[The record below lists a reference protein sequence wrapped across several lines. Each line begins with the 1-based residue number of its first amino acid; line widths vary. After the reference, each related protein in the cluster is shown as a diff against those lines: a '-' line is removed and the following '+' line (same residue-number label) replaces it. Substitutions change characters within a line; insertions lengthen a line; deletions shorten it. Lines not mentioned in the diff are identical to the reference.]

1 MFEEPYRWVEAIRHR
16 REYLED
22 QLSGGSP
29 VVGLSWKNGAV
40 LATAESATQ
49 KIYEIY
55 DQIAFGGIGHPSD
68 LEKLRAT
75 VLETAHIEGFNRS
88 PGDVNLQR
96 LIKFGIAPVIKQAFE
111 EILHSPFIARLL
123 FVEISIP
130 SRKPYFL
137 RINYDGIFDESS
149 RDGIL
154 APTSALSE
162 KMSRFIQAQNLL
174 PDLALDEA
182 VQWAMRTWAI
192 SKLPSGP
199 EENGE
204 SPGGETQKLD
214 RLIRENLSS
223 WKPEISVLDLELPG
237 TSKYRTLSTQEI
249 TACWR

>member
-1 MFEEPYRWVEAIRHR
+1 MFEEPYRWVEAVRHR

-40 LATAESATQ
+40 LATAESAAQ

-68 LEKLRAT
+68 LEKLRTT

-111 EILHSPFIARLL
+111 EVLHSPFIARLL
-123 FVEISIP
+123 FVEISTP
-130 SRKPYFL
+130 ARKPCFL
-137 RINYDGIFDESS
+137 RVNYDGIFDENSQN
-149 RDGIL
+149 GIL
-154 APTSALSE
+154 APTAALAE
-162 KMSRFIQAQNLL
+162 KMSRFVQTQNLPPSL
-174 PDLALDEA
+174 SLEEA

-192 SKLPSGP
+192 SKLPSGQD
-199 EENGE
+199 EDGE
-204 SPGGETQKLD
+204 DSGQETQKLD
-214 RLIRENLSS
+214 RLIRKNLSS
-223 WKPEISVLDLELPG
+223 WKPEISVLDLDLPG
-237 TSKYRTLSTQEI
+237 SSKFRSLSAQEI